1 MVRNPRRRVKL
12 RLDGG
17 LPFVAIQVGWEQSSL
32 TLYAVLLDTGS
43 ASTVLSADRL
53 STLGIKLE
61 PQDPIHRIV
70 GVGGGE
76 FVYGKR
82 LPWVTLGNCRAL
94 DVPVEF
100 GAMSYGFR
108 IAGILGMDSIQQIG
122 LLIDLHKLEVSCSE
136 PSHNIDAHG

>member
-1 MVRNPRRRVKL
+1 MKL
-12 RLDGG
+12 KLDGG
-17 LPFVAIQVGWEQSSL
+17 LPFITIEAGWRQSSL
-32 TLYAVLLDTGS
+32 KLESVLLDAGS

-61 PQDPIHRIV
+61 PEDPIHRIV

-76 FVYGKR
+76 FVYCKR

-94 DVPVEF
+94 DFPVEI

-108 IAGILGMDSIQQIG
+108 IDGILGMDLMQQIG
-122 LLIDLHKLEVSCSE
+122 LLIDLHKLEVSCTE
-136 PSHNIDAHG
+136 TDHAIDVDG